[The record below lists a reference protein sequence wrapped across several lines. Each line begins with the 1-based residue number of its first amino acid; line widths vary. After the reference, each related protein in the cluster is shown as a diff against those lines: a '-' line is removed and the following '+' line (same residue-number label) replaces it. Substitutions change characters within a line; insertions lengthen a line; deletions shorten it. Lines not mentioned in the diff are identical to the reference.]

1 MVSRFAVPALALLA
15 SAVLAAAPAAAQTL
29 PEAVTR
35 AIERF
40 PELRIAAARQR
51 ATQEQ
56 IGQARGP
63 LYPSIDASIG
73 AGRETSDNNS
83 TRATGSQASLTRRE
97 AEVTLTQLLFDGGQV
112 NNDVRRSEARAAA
125 AGFEHARTAED
136 VAQRTALAYF
146 EVQRLR
152 ALAALAIDNV
162 AAHERTFYQI
172 KLLAD
177 SGAGRQADATQALSR
192 LALAQ
197 SALLSAR
204 AQARQAEVAL
214 QHLVGIEPGALSAAA
229 PLADKLPRTLAAA
242 LERGAATHPGILA
255 AQRSVD
261 AALAERESVRG
272 RLGPRLTLEAGATH
286 QRNLDGLRG
295 LNADQFAMLR
305 LRYNLFRGGADEAR
319 IREAEARVDETTAQL
334 ALAQEEV
341 ARDLR
346 GIWSSLELDRAR
358 LPELEAHARATLGVV
373 EAYRAQFR
381 IGQRTLLDVLNAES
395 ERFNAR
401 GSAVSAAFAIAGGE
415 IRLLGATGA
424 LLAALDIA
432 VPGAGAGQKP

>member
-1 MVSRFAVPALALLA
+1 MVSRFAVPVRALLA
-15 SAVLAAAPAAAQTL
+15 LAAVLAATPAAAQTL

-40 PELRIAAARQR
+40 PELRITSARQR

-112 NNDVRRSEARAAA
+112 NNDVRRS
-125 AGFEHARTAED
+125 AGFEHARAAED

-197 SALLSAR
+197 SALLAAR

-229 PLADKLPRTLAAA
+229 PLADRLPRTLDAA

-255 AQRSVD
+255 AQRSVE

-334 ALAQEEV
+334 ALTREEL

-346 GIWSSLELDRAR
+346 GIWSTLELDRAR

-373 EAYRAQFR
+373 DAYRAQFR

-415 IRLLGATGA
+415 VRLLGATGA

-432 VPGAGAGQKP
+432 VPGADVGQKP